1 MRVDETFVTGST
13 GSRAEP
19 GSGAP
24 LCTFPRPTRPSP
36 PSPPNV
42 HLSLWF
48 HFQGEVVD
56 PALFMSAVKQAKG
69 GSRNADTV
77 CCFGFVGPEEVFLES
92 PHHNRTTNPDPQDG
106 HGQDGP
112 RGKKTTPARTPTE
125 TSARVWVGRTRPRTA
140 GRRGGLNVS
149 RRLSSL
155 PAIHVNESFK
165 NRGRLPPPSI
175 GRF

>member
-1 MRVDETFVTGST
+1 MVGELRPVRVDETFVTGST

-77 CCFGFVGPEEVFLES
+77 CCFGFVGPEEVFLEP

-125 TSARVWVGRTRPRTA
+125 TSARV
-140 GRRGGLNVS
+140 
-149 RRLSSL
+149 
-155 PAIHVNESFK
+155 
-165 NRGRLPPPSI
+165 
-175 GRF
+175 